1 MKFKKILVTGSSGFI
16 ASHVIDLLCS
26 KGIEVHLFDN
36 RPSEFNNNKSKEF
49 IGDIL
54 NPSDIEKAMNGCDA
68 VYHFAAQADIGS
80 SSIDSRKTIET
91 NIIGTHNVLE
101 ASNKLGIKRF
111 LFAST
116 IYVYSD
122 LGSFYRV
129 SKQSCEKLIEEYQR
143 EYSID
148 YTILRYGSL
157 YGPRA
162 NEFNAIRNFLIQAL
176 KNKKIT
182 RQGSGEE
189 IREYIHVKDAA
200 QLSISALDDEYIN
213 KNLIITG
220 NQQLKVKNLLLMI
233 NEIFDGSLKIEF
245 GSEDELHHYEITPYN
260 YRPKIAKKITPNSYY
275 DIGQGLMDQIYEL
288 ELEIGKNDNKKKLS
302 LIKKKK

>member
-26 KGIEVHLFDN
+26 KGIETHLFDN
-36 RPSEFNNNKSKEF
+36 TASEFNNNKSKEF

-54 NPSDIEKAMNGCDA
+54 NPSDIEKAMDGCDA

-116 IYVYSD
+116 IYVYSE

-143 EYSID
+143 EYGID

-200 QLSISALDDEYIN
+200 QLSISALGDEYIN

-220 NQQLKVKNLLLMI
+220 NQQLKVKNLLFMI

-288 ELEIGKNDNKKKLS
+288 ELEIGKKDNKKKLS

>member
-16 ASHVIDLLCS
+16 ASHVIDLLYS

-101 ASNKLGIKRF
+101 ASNELGIKRF

-143 EYSID
+143 EHAID

-162 NEFNAIRNFLIQAL
+162 NDFNAIRNFLIQAL

-200 QLSISALDDEYIN
+200 KLSINALDDEYIN

-220 NQQLKVKNLLLMI
+220 NQQLKVKNLLFMI
-233 NEIFDGSLKIEF
+233 NEIFNGSLKIEF

-260 YRPKIAKKITPNSYY
+260 YRPRIAKKITPSSYY

-288 ELEIGKNDNKKKLS
+288 ELEMGKNDDKKKLS

>member
-16 ASHVIDLLCS
+16 ASHVIDLLHS
-26 KGIEVHLFDN
+26 KGIETHLFDCK
-36 RPSEFNNNKSKEF
+36 PSKYTNDKSKEF

-54 NPSDIEKAMNGCDA
+54 DLKDVEEAMKGCEA

-80 SSIDSRKTIET
+80 SSLDSRKTIET

-101 ASNKLGIKRF
+101 ASIKLNINRF

-143 EYSID
+143 EYDID

-162 NEFNAIRNFLIQAL
+162 NDFNAIRNFLLQAL
-176 KNKKIT
+176 KYKKIK
-182 RQGSGEE
+182 RKGSGEE

-200 QLSISALDDEYIN
+200 QLTVNALNDEYIN

-220 NQQLKVKNLLLMI
+220 NQQLKVKNLLFMI
-233 NEIFDGSLKIEF
+233 NEIFNGDLKIEF
-245 GSEDELHHYEITPYN
+245 GLEEELHHYEITPYN
-260 YRPKIAKKITPNSYY
+260 YRPKIAKKITPNSFY
-275 DIGQGLMDQIYEL
+275 DIGQGLLDQIYEL
-288 ELEIGKNDNKKKLS
+288 ELEIGKNDDKKKLS
-302 LIKKKK
+302 FIKKKK